1 MGIVKHSQSFQKS
14 KFAMFLQYPQKVRD
28 EVVFF
33 DADEH
38 QSFLTVDFNTL
49 DINVF

>member
-14 KFAMFLQYPQKVRD
+14 KFAMLLQYPQKVRD